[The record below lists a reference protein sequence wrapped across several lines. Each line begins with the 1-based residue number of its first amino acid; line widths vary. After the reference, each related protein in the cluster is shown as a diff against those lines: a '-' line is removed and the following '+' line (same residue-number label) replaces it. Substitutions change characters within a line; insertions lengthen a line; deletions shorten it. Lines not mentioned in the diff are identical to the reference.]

1 VKGRIPTPEEAI
13 EILRESGCS
22 PNVIRHCRAVA
33 EIAVKI
39 ALKCRER
46 GIPVD
51 LELIR
56 IGALLHDLGRSKTH
70 SVHHPVVGAKIAE
83 ELGLPEAIIR
93 IIKRHIG
100 GGLTAEEAAELGWPV
115 ENYLPETLEEKIV
128 TYADK
133 LIDGDKVVPIEKTI
147 EEFKRKLGEDH
158 PSIKRIMNLHREIM
172 ELCGGSIE

>member
-1 VKGRIPTPEEAI
+1 MKGRIPTPEEALK
-13 EILRESGCS
+13 ILRESGCS
-22 PNVIRHCRAVA
+22 PNVIRHCKAVA
-33 EIAVKI
+33 KIATKI
-39 ALKCRER
+39 ALKCREK
-46 GIPVD
+46 GVPVD

-70 SVHHPVVGAKIAE
+70 SIHHPIVGAKIAE
-83 ELGLPEAIIR
+83 EYGLPEVIIR

-100 GGLTAEEAAELGWPV
+100 GGLTAQEAAELGWPV

-172 ELCGGSIE
+172 ELCGSSIA

>member
-1 VKGRIPTPEEAI
+1 VKGRIPKPEEAI
-13 EILRESGCS
+13 RILRESGCS
-22 PNVIRHCRAVA
+22 PNVIRHCMAVA

-46 GIPVD
+46 GVPVD

-70 SVHHPVVGAKIAE
+70 SVHHPIVGAKIAE

-147 EEFKRKLGEDH
+147 EEFKRKLGDDH
-158 PSIKRIMNLHREIM
+158 PSIRRIMNLHREIM

>member
-1 VKGRIPTPEEAI
+1 MKGRIPTPEEAI

-70 SVHHPVVGAKIAE
+70 SVHHPIVGAKIAE

-133 LIDGDKVVPIEKTI
+133 LVDGDKVVPLEKTI

>member
-1 VKGRIPTPEEAI
+1 MKGRIPTTEEAI
-13 EILRESGCS
+13 KILRESGCS
-22 PNVIRHCRAVA
+22 PNVIRHCMAVA

-70 SVHHPVVGAKIAE
+70 SVHHPIVGAKIAE
-83 ELGLPEAIIR
+83 ELGLPEAVIR

>member
-1 VKGRIPTPEEAI
+1 VKGRIPTTEEAI
-13 EILRESGCS
+13 KILRESGCS
-22 PNVIRHCRAVA
+22 PNVIRHCMAVA

-70 SVHHPVVGAKIAE
+70 SVHHPIVGAKIAE
-83 ELGLPEAIIR
+83 ELGLPEAVIR

>member
-1 VKGRIPTPEEAI
+1 MRGSIPTPEEAMR
-13 EILRESGCS
+13 ILRESGCS
-22 PNVIRHCRAVA
+22 PDVIRHCRAVA

-46 GIPVD
+46 GVPVD
-51 LELIR
+51 IELIR

-70 SVHHPVVGAKIAE
+70 SVHHPIIGAKIAE
-83 ELGLPEAIIR
+83 ELGLPEAIIT

-158 PSIKRIMNLHREIM
+158 PSIRRIMNLHREIM

>member
-1 VKGRIPTPEEAI
+1 MKGRIPTPEEAI

-158 PSIKRIMNLHREIM
+158 PSIN
-172 ELCGGSIE
+172 G

>member
-1 VKGRIPTPEEAI
+1 MKGRIPTPEEAI
-13 EILRESGCS
+13 RILRESGCS

-46 GIPVD
+46 GVPVD
-51 LELIR
+51 IELIR

-70 SVHHPVVGAKIAE
+70 SVHHPIIGAKIAE

-133 LIDGDKVVPIEKTI
+133 LIDGDKIVPIEKTI

-158 PSIKRIMNLHREIM
+158 PSIRRIMNLHREIM

>member
-1 VKGRIPTPEEAI
+1 MKGRIPTPEEAI

-70 SVHHPVVGAKIAE
+70 SVHHPEVGAKIAE

>member
-1 VKGRIPTPEEAI
+1 MPTPEEAI

>member
-1 VKGRIPTPEEAI
+1 VKGRIPKPEEAI
-13 EILRESGCS
+13 RILRESGCS
-22 PNVIRHCRAVA
+22 PNVIRHCMAVA

-46 GIPVD
+46 GVPVD

-70 SVHHPVVGAKIAE
+70 SVHHPIVGAKIAE

-147 EEFKRKLGEDH
+147 EEFKRKLGDDH
-158 PSIKRIMNLHREIM
+158 PSIRRIMILHREIM

>member
-1 VKGRIPTPEEAI
+1 MKGGIPTPEEAI
-13 EILRESGCS
+13 RILRESGCS

-46 GIPVD
+46 GVPID
-51 LELIR
+51 IELIR

-70 SVHHPVVGAKIAE
+70 SVHHPIVGAKIAE
-83 ELGLPEAIIR
+83 ELGLPEAVIR

-158 PSIKRIMNLHREIM
+158 PSIKRIMDLHREIM

>member
-1 VKGRIPTPEEAI
+1 MKGRIPTPEEAI
-13 EILRESGCS
+13 RILRESGCS

-33 EIAVKI
+33 EVAVKI

-46 GIPVD
+46 GVPVD
-51 LELIR
+51 IELIR

-70 SVHHPVVGAKIAE
+70 SIHHPIVGAKIAE

-158 PSIKRIMNLHREIM
+158 PSIRRIMNLHREIM

>member
-1 VKGRIPTPEEAI
+1 MKGRIPTPEEAI
-13 EILRESGCS
+13 RILRESGCS
-22 PNVIRHCRAVA
+22 PNVIRHCMAVA

-46 GIPVD
+46 GVPVD

-70 SVHHPVVGAKIAE
+70 SVHHPIVGAKIAE

-147 EEFKRKLGEDH
+147 EEFKRKLGDDH
-158 PSIKRIMNLHREIM
+158 PSIRRIMNLHREIM
-172 ELCGGSIE
+172 ELCGGSIG

>member
-1 VKGRIPTPEEAI
+1 MKGRIPKPEEAI
-13 EILRESGCS
+13 RILRESGCS
-22 PNVIRHCRAVA
+22 PNVIRHCMAVA

-46 GIPVD
+46 GVPVD

-70 SVHHPVVGAKIAE
+70 SVHHPIVGAKIAE

-147 EEFKRKLGEDH
+147 EEFKRKLGDCLLYTSDAADE
-158 PSIKRIMNLHREIM
+158 
-172 ELCGGSIE
+172 

>member
-70 SVHHPVVGAKIAE
+70 SVHHPIVGAKIAE

-133 LIDGDKVVPIEKTI
+133 LVDGDKVVPLEKTI

>member
-1 VKGRIPTPEEAI
+1 MKGRIPTPEEAI
-13 EILRESGCS
+13 RILRESGCS

-46 GIPVD
+46 GVPVD
-51 LELIR
+51 IELIR

-70 SVHHPVVGAKIAE
+70 SVHHPIIGAKIAE

-158 PSIKRIMNLHREIM
+158 PSIRRIMNLHREIM